1 MNKINAIVCKN
12 LRKEY
17 ETAGKMV
24 DVLNIENLTIKRG
37 SFFGILGPNGAGKS
51 TLINIIASLI
61 QKTSGCVE
69 IFGKNIEENMQF
81 AKMTIGTA
89 IQDVKLDPFLTVAE
103 TLNFQAG
110 YYGIPAKDRKI
121 DELLQNLGMLEHKYK
136 RSRSLSGG
144 MQRRLVIA
152 KALIH
157 NPDIIILD
165 EPTAGV
171 DIDLRTQLWGFI
183 KSLKAQGKTVIIT
196 THYLE
201 EAQELCEEIAFIKNG
216 KILLSDKKSNIL
228 SLLDKKTMIIKTQ
241 DEIFNWE
248 INGAIITK
256 RDLGI
261 EINYVPSVI
270 STIELLTQL
279 QEKIKIQ
286 DLTIKD
292 ATLDAIFSHII
303 NY

>member
-171 DIDLRTQLWGFI
+171 DI
-183 KSLKAQGKTVIIT
+183 
-196 THYLE
+196 
-201 EAQELCEEIAFIKNG
+201 
-216 KILLSDKKSNIL
+216 
-228 SLLDKKTMIIKTQ
+228 
-241 DEIFNWE
+241 
-248 INGAIITK
+248 
-256 RDLGI
+256 
-261 EINYVPSVI
+261 
-270 STIELLTQL
+270 
-279 QEKIKIQ
+279 
-286 DLTIKD
+286 
-292 ATLDAIFSHII
+292 
-303 NY
+303 